1 MPRPEFTRCCGI
13 YSAPRKACGPVI
25 TGHRASGTV
34 RAPAEITGVP
44 ARFVRRG
51 ASRCCASARRRV
63 RIPLELRRTRERETR
78 ANARIP
84 LLFVR
89 RAREIKAGE
98 LHVQSVRL

>member
-1 MPRPEFTRCCGI
+1 
-13 YSAPRKACGPVI
+13 
-25 TGHRASGTV
+25 
-34 RAPAEITGVP
+34 
-44 ARFVRRG
+44 
-51 ASRCCASARRRV
+51 
-63 RIPLELRRTRERETR
+63 LELRRTRERETR